1 MILQTDGLTKTYA
14 SGTGCANISLE
25 IKQGQIFG
33 LLGPN
38 GAGKSTFVKMV
49 VGLLSPDSGSGTLL
63 GKPIGHPESRRGLGY
78 LPELFRFQD
87 WLTGEEVLRFHAG
100 LSGLS
105 LAQTRSSRIASRIK
119 EVLRMTGLNN
129 RGSDRVRHYSKG
141 MQQRLGLA
149 CALLMDPALIILD
162 EPSSALDPIG
172 RYEVR
177 QLLERL
183 RSEGKTVFL
192 NTHLLED
199 VEAVCDEVAFL
210 HQGRLRYIGSMRELL
225 HAGKS
230 WDVRVGGWQ
239 PELEAGLLPNLLPGM
254 TVSAIRLE
262 ADGSALLRVS
272 ADNREQIGYLNRLL
286 IEDGA
291 TLYEVMPVQDRLE
304 EWFLSMSGSGPGSAS
319 GAAGSSGGEG
329 GTRG

>member
-1 MILQTDGLTKTYA
+1 MILKTDGLSKTYS
-14 SGTGCANISLE
+14 SGTGCQNISLE

-49 VGLLSPDSGSGTLL
+49 VGLLSPDAGSGMLL
-63 GKPIGHPESRRGLGY
+63 GKPIGHPESRRELGY
-78 LPELFRFQD
+78 LPELFRFQE
-87 WLTGEEVLRFHAG
+87 WLTGEEVLRYHAG
-100 LSGLS
+100 LSGMPYS
-105 LAQTRSSRIASRIK
+105 QTRSSGMASRIK
-119 EVLRMTGLNN
+119 EVLRMTGLNS

-149 CALLMDPALIILD
+149 CALLLDPTFIILD

-210 HQGRLRYIGSMRELL
+210 HLGQLRAVGTMSELL
-225 HAGKS
+225 HAGTS
-230 WDVRVGGWQ
+230 WEIAVGGWE
-239 PELEAGLLPNLLPGM
+239 PELEADLTADLLPGM
-254 TVSAIRLE
+254 SVAVIRHA
-262 ADGSALLRVS
+262 ADGSAVLRVV
-272 ADNREQIGYLNRLL
+272 AHNREQIGYLNRLL
-286 IEDGA
+286 MEQGA
-291 TLYEVMPVQDRLE
+291 TLYEVKPVQERLE
-304 EWFLSMSGSGPGSAS
+304 EWFLSMSGQSDSADAS
-319 GAAGSSGGEG
+319 RADGKGGK
-329 GTRG
+329 R